1 MPIMLCTIN
10 KYQASFLVLY
20 VLDSYL
26 YILTA
31 SLRDVFIETK
41 IQKCNLT
48 ILLTFIAPVFH
59 YMTLPVSLNKSMLTA
74 LVCWDTVYEILY

>member
-1 MPIMLCTIN
+1 MLIMLCTIS
-10 KYQASFLVLY
+10 KDQASFLVLY

-48 ILLTFIAPVFH
+48 ILLTFIV
-59 YMTLPVSLNKSMLTA
+59 PVSSLY
-74 LVCWDTVYEILY
+74 DTSSILEQVNTDSFGLLGYCL

>member
-1 MPIMLCTIN
+1 MMPIMLCTIN
-10 KYQASFLVLY
+10 KDQASFLVLY

-48 ILLTFIAPVFH
+48 ILLTFIAPV
-59 YMTLPVSLNKSMLTA
+59 SLLY
-74 LVCWDTVYEILY
+74 DTSSVLEQVNTDSSGLLGYCL